1 MSLEKELLLKARS
14 KCEKDIRM
22 YKEFL
27 KGNIKTFN
35 GKYQAEEF
43 VALAQ
48 HRIEDIDLKLNKLI

>member
-14 KCEKDIRM
+14 KYEKEIRM

-27 KGNIKTFN
+27 KGKSKTFD
-35 GKYQAEEF
+35 GKYGAEEF